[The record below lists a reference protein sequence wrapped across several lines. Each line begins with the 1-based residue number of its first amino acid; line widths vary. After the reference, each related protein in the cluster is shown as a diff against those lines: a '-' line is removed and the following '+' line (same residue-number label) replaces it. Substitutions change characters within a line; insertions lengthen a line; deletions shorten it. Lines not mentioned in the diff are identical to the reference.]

1 MINEDSSNDVM
12 SFDTEMSVERAKDT
26 KKTIK
31 RLIKVLLNQK
41 WKIIIVIFFAIISL
55 AFTMTAPLIFSEA
68 INTIY
73 EGIKNVSA
81 SGVFNI
87 NFDSIRKLSLLLLI
101 IYLLSSLSNYIQ
113 QYVMASV
120 SQTLVLS
127 IRKEISEKL
136 TRVPLRYYDTHKK
149 GEILSRISNDL
160 EKVAETLQSG
170 LMQFITAVL
179 TIIGA
184 MALMFSINWILTLIS
199 IFTIAMGVVATSII
213 GKKSINY
220 FANRQESLGKF
231 NGQIEEY
238 FTGQIVV
245 KTFNMEEEI
254 IDAVEI
260 SNNKLYYD
268 EKKAQFITYAINPL
282 IRFMNQIGYVII
294 AALGAI
300 FVIQGRLS
308 IGIIQAFFL
317 YVEQASEPLTEAAY
331 ILNSMQSA
339 IASAE
344 RVFEILDEEEEQA
357 DSTNYKTI
365 SDPKGNI
372 DFKYVRFGYGKELL
386 ITGIDLNVTAGQKI
400 AIVGPTGAG
409 KTTLINLLMRFYD
422 LNSGQIKID
431 GIDINELKKSDL
443 RSLFGMV
450 LQDSW
455 LFDGS
460 IKDNISYSRDRVT
473 ISEIQEAARFARADY
488 FIRTLPHGYDTVLN
502 DENSSI
508 SQGEKQLLC
517 IARAILANPYILILD
532 EATSSIDTRTELEI
546 QNAMDNLM
554 KGRTSF
560 IIAHRLSTIKN
571 ADKILVMDKGNIIEQ
586 GSHDELLAKNG
597 LYTDIYNSQ
606 FAYRNSKKSYKFM
619 NELVL
624 GELETAIRLRRE
636 EREKWR

>member
-1 MINEDSSNDVM
+1 MYEENTSDSI
-12 SFDTEMSVERAKDT
+12 SFDTEMSIEKAKDT
-26 KKTIK
+26 KKTVK
-31 RLIKVLLNQK
+31 RLIKLLLNQK

-55 AFTMTAPLIFSEA
+55 TFTMAAPLIFSKA

-73 EGIKNVSA
+73 EGIKNMS
-81 SGVFNI
+81 STGSFNI
-87 NFDSIRKLSLLLLI
+87 DFHIIKKLSLLLLF
-101 IYLLSSLSNYIQ
+101 IYLLSSLANYIQ
-113 QYVMASV
+113 QNIMAAV

-136 TRVPLRYYDTHKK
+136 SKIPLKYYDTHNK

-160 EKVAETLQSG
+160 EKVSDTLQSG
-170 LMQFITAVL
+170 MMQFITAVL

-184 MALMFSINWILTLIS
+184 VILMLSINWILTLIA
-199 IFTIAMGVVATSII
+199 IFTIAMGIIATSII

-238 FTGQIVV
+238 FTGQMVV
-245 KTFNMEEEI
+245 KSFNMEDEI
-254 IDAVEI
+254 ISKVQI
-260 SNNKLYYD
+260 SNNKLYLD

-282 IRFMNQIGYVII
+282 IRLMNQIGYVLI
-294 AALGAI
+294 ASLGAI

-308 IGIIQAFFL
+308 IGLIQAFFQ
-317 YVEQASEPLTEAAY
+317 YVDQASEPLTEAAY
-331 ILNSMQSA
+331 ILNSMQAA
-339 IASAE
+339 IASLE

-357 DSTNYKTI
+357 DTINYKTI
-365 SDPKGNI
+365 SNTKGNI
-372 DFKYVRFGYGKELL
+372 IFEDVKFGYGKDLI
-386 ITGIDLNVTAGQKI
+386 ITGIDLDIKSGEKV

-409 KTTLINLLMRFYD
+409 KTTLINLLMRFYE
-422 LNSGQIKID
+422 LNDGKIKID
-431 GIDINELKKSDL
+431 GIDITKLKRSHL

-460 IKDNISYSRDRVT
+460 IKENISYSRDIAT
-473 ISEIQEAARFARADY
+473 ISEVKEAAKLARADY
-488 FIRTLPHGYDTVLN
+488 FIRTLPHGYNTVLN

-508 SQGEKQLLC
+508 SQGQKQLLC

-532 EATSSIDTRTELEI
+532 EATSSVDTRTELEI

-571 ADKILVMDKGNIIEQ
+571 ADKILVMDKGTIVEQ
-586 GSHDELLAKNG
+586 GNHEELLAKGG
-597 LYTDIYNSQ
+597 LYSDIYNSQ
-606 FAYRNSKKSYKFM
+606 FTIK
-619 NELVL
+619 
-624 GELETAIRLRRE
+624 
-636 EREKWR
+636 

>member
-1 MINEDSSNDVM
+1 MINEDSSNQVM
-12 SFDTEMSVERAKDT
+12 PFDTEMSVERAKDT

-73 EGIKNVSA
+73 EGIKNA
-81 SGVFNI
+81 SDTSVFNI
-87 NFDSIRKLSLLLLI
+87 NFDTIRKLSLLLLI

-113 QYVMASV
+113 QYVMTSV

-160 EKVAETLQSG
+160 EKVSETLQSG
-170 LMQFITAVL
+170 IMQFITAVL

-184 MALMFSINWILTLIS
+184 VVLMFSINWILTLIA
-199 IFTIAMGVVATSII
+199 IFTIVMGVIATSII

-238 FTGQIVV
+238 FTGQMVV
-245 KTFNMEEEI
+245 KTFNLEEKI

-294 AALGAI
+294 ATLGAI

-308 IGIIQAFFL
+308 IGIIQAFFQ
-317 YVEQASEPLTEAAY
+317 YVEQSSEPLTEAAY

-344 RVFEILDEEEEQA
+344 RVFEILDEEEEQV
-357 DSTNYKTI
+357 DLKNYKTI
-365 SDPKGNI
+365 SHPKGNI
-372 DFKYVRFGYGKELL
+372 EFNNIKFGYGEKLL
-386 ITGIDLNVTAGQKI
+386 ITGIDLKVTAGQKI

-422 LNSGQIKID
+422 LNGGKIKVD
-431 GIDINELKKSDL
+431 GIDINELKRSDL

-460 IKDNISYSRDRVT
+460 IKDNISYSRDRAT
-473 ISEIQEAARFARADY
+473 ISEIQDAARFARADY

-532 EATSSIDTRTELEI
+532 EATSSVDTRTELEI

-571 ADKILVMDKGNIIEQ
+571 ADKILVMDKGDIIEQ

-597 LYTDIYNSQ
+597 LYSDIYNSQ
-606 FAYRNSKKSYKFM
+606 FAYRNSKK
-619 NELVL
+619 
-624 GELETAIRLRRE
+624 II
-636 EREKWR
+636 